1 MQAMPSLR
9 GLQVFRYAARE
20 LSFKAAAEA
29 LNISN
34 AAVSTHIRGLEDF
47 LGFKLFERLT
57 REVKL
62 TSEGSR
68 LSGFVET
75 GFQELERGIAQFTP
89 NSDPKNLKV
98 STLPSFANRW
108 LMPKISQ
115 FQEKHPEL
123 KISIMPGFSLVDFQ
137 GDGVDLA
144 IRYGRG
150 NYPGLET
157 RFLMAE
163 SLVVVCHPSLVGN
176 RRITAADLAHLPWLI
191 DESID
196 MHGSWLEF
204 QKALGI
210 DIPDPAVKL
219 SVNEASA
226 QVEAVLAGRGISLVR
241 LSLVADMLESGLLIR
256 PLDFSMP
263 AEFHYYLVA
272 PEAKFRTDKV
282 RAFVSW
288 ISNRVPRQ

>member
-1 MQAMPSLR
+1 MQALPPLR
-9 GLQVFRYAARE
+9 GLQVFRYAAKD

-34 AAVSTHIRGLEDF
+34 AAVSSHIRGLEEF
-47 LGFKLFERLT
+47 LGFKLFYRLT

-62 TSEGSR
+62 TPEGSR

-75 GFQELERGIAQFTP
+75 GFQELERGIAMFAP
-89 NSDPKNLKV
+89 NSDPTNLKV

-108 LMPKISQ
+108 LMPKISH
-115 FQEKHPEL
+115 FQEKYPDL
-123 KISIMPGFSLVDFQ
+123 KLSIMPSFKLVDFQ
-137 GDGVDLA
+137 GDGVDVA
-144 IRYGRG
+144 IRYGKG
-150 NYPGLET
+150 DYPGLEA
-157 RFLMAE
+157 RFLMEE
-163 SLVVVCHPSLVGN
+163 SLVIVCHPSLVGD
-176 RRITAADLAHLPWLI
+176 RTIEKADLASLPWLI

-196 MHGSWLEF
+196 MQGSWLKF

-210 DIPDPAVKL
+210 DIPDTAVKL

-226 QVEAVLAGRGISLVR
+226 QVEAVLAGRGFSLVR
-241 LSLVADMLESGLLIR
+241 LSLVVDMLESGLLIR
-256 PLDFSMP
+256 PLDFAMP

-272 PEAKFRTDKV
+272 PEAKFRTEKV

-288 ISNRVPRQ
+288 ISGRAGS